1 MRLTAL
7 QLRQAGFDED
17 TVLSFVE
24 NQRPILKK
32 AGFSDYDIN
41 KEFGIQPIKS
51 QSLIS
56 EDYQDANDGFGSQK
70 LLGNKSQLENN
81 RDNQTA
87 KDVEQDKAKKN
98 RNNTIKTFDLLK
110 QDDQKR
116 IINRI
121 DEAYKLFDKQ
131 SDGKGVIIP

>member
-32 AGFSDYDIN
+32 AGFSDFEIN

-51 QSLIS
+51 KSLIS

-81 RDNQTA
+81 QDNQTA
-87 KDVEQDKAKKN
+87 KDVEQDKAKKH
-98 RNNTIKTFDLLK
+98 RNKLTSK
-110 QDDQKR
+110 QAH
-116 IINRI
+116 
-121 DEAYKLFDKQ
+121 E
-131 SDGKGVIIP
+131 